1 MNDVEFNAQ
10 INTIKAIDAQSAILR
25 KELVSR
31 NKELSENVNA
41 FVSKVEKRDTSMSQ
55 YMDLLKEFSFSDNLT
70 SPSDLFPGIRTTS
83 EMADP
88 EELKSKTNQMKT
100 LANDVSSNNKEIDV
114 MVNAMIVALKKQL
127 STLIELS
134 KIENQVYDLNMDL
147 LSDMNSVYDI
157 GQLASNT

>member
-1 MNDVEFNAQ
+1 MNDIEFNAQ
-10 INTIKAIDAQSAILR
+10 INTIKSIDAQSVTLR
-25 KELVSR
+25 KELSSR

-41 FVSKVEKRDTSMSQ
+41 FISKVEKRDTSMSQ
-55 YMDLLKEFSFSDNLT
+55 YMDLLKEFSFADNLT
-70 SPSDLFPGIRTTS
+70 SPSDLFPGIRTTA

-147 LSDMNSVYDI
+147 LNDMNSVYDI